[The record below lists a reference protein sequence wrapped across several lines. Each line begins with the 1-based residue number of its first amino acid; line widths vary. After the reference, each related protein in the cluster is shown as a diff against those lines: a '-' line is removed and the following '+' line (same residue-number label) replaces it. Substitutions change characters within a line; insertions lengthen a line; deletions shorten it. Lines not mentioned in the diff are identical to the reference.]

1 MAVSPPA
8 DPTAAPTAAPRP
20 WHVSPVHARAFDRPR
35 DRRDRTPTT
44 DGSSSPAAAPIVVL
58 PPLWYRIVTGQVVWW
73 RIRRMLNRMLWWRRH
88 TARRALRWSDRH
100 PEIEQGLE
108 REGVVRLVAAQ
119 LSARRRHLSRMDL
132 RYRPLVTVDAGL
144 DITRLRDQPLVDAVE
159 IVVDGTADATH
170 ILSGNSSYVEITPA
184 VTAGLATG
192 NADTTPVRLLSA
204 IDIRTWNPK
213 WFRPAPI
220 TEAVTLR
227 QLTDGDGSRFTRPS
241 VENAHRAAAVMC
253 DDHGSATAVAT
264 ARTIAELAATGA
276 PLAGKVGDEV
286 AHLLGAPLTAAIGAV
301 DARTLYGATARERHS
316 VLLRRLAQHD
326 FSPRGTWRRIGAA
339 TGASV
344 SAEPAVSVLLPS
356 NRADDVIEA
365 ARQAATQR
373 DVRVQLIVGLHG
385 THMSHDLDEQLAD
398 AFPGD
403 LVVRH
408 LPDEMNLGQVL
419 NVLTDAADGELV
431 SKWDDDDWYDRWHLN
446 DLVAALEYSGAAM
459 VAKAAEFVY
468 LEAIDLTIRR
478 FSTGSERPST
488 TVAGGTLLLTRRDL
502 ERVRWAEAPRRVD
515 RLLIDALEA
524 TGRLTYRTHGL
535 GYVLR
540 RRGGALGQHTW
551 QAGDSYFLS
560 QSQDQRRGLDLAF
573 AGFDEADA

>member
-1 MAVSPPA
+1 
-8 DPTAAPTAAPRP
+8 
-20 WHVSPVHARAFDRPR
+20 
-35 DRRDRTPTT
+35 
-44 DGSSSPAAAPIVVL
+44 VVL

-73 RIRRMLNRMLWWRRH
+73 RIRRLLNRMLWWRRH

-108 REGVVRLVAAQ
+108 RDGVVRLMAQQ
-119 LSARRRHLSRMDL
+119 LSARRRHLSRKDL
-132 RYRPLVTVDAGL
+132 VYRPLVTVDADL
-144 DITRLRDQPLVDAVE
+144 DITRLHGQPLVDAVE
-159 IVVDGTADATH
+159 IVVDGTAAPTRIVTGD
-170 ILSGNSSYVEITPA
+170 SSSLEITP
-184 VTAGLATG
+184 GATDDPAPG
-192 NADTTPVRLLSA
+192 NAAGPIRLLNA

-227 QLTDGDGSRFTRPS
+227 QLGEGDGSRFTRPP
-241 VENAHRAAAVMC
+241 VEIAHRAVAVIC
-253 DDHGSATAVAT
+253 DDDGSASAVAT

-286 AHLLGAPLTAAIGAV
+286 ARLLGAPLAAAIGAA
-301 DARTLYGATARERHS
+301 DARTLSRATERERHS

-339 TGASV
+339 SGAHV
-344 SAEPAVSVLLPS
+344 SAQPTVSVLLPS
-356 NRADDVIEA
+356 NRASDVIEA
-365 ARQAATQR
+365 SRQAAAQR
-373 DVRVQLIVGLHG
+373 DVQVQLIVGLHG
-385 THMSHDLDEQLAD
+385 THMSHDLDDQLAD

-431 SKWDDDDWYDRWHLN
+431 SKWDDDDWYDRWHLD

-468 LEAIDLTIRR
+468 LEDIDLTIRR

-524 TGRLTYRTHGL
+524 TGGLTYRTHGL

-573 AGFDEADA
+573 AGFDRVDE